1 MDGIVMKTNEIRE
14 MDISTLK
21 EELFQTGRE
30 QFNLKLQH
38 ATRQLTATHRLKLV
52 RRKLAKLLTILHE
65 KIGQKA

>member
-1 MDGIVMKTNEIRE
+1 MKIKE
-14 MDISTLK
+14 MRDMNIDALK

-38 ATRQLTATHRLKLV
+38 ATRQLTTTHRLKAV
-52 RRKLAKLLTILHE
+52 RRQLARLLTILHE

>member
-1 MDGIVMKTNEIRE
+1 MKIKEIRE
-14 MDISTLK
+14 MDISALK

-38 ATRQLTATHRLKLV
+38 ATRQLTATNRLKIA
-52 RRKLAKLLTILHE
+52 RRKIARLLTILHE